1 MSNATSALR
10 QAVDVVWAQIPK
22 GELTIASVQHLL
34 EMADAVCAEAGQSSE
49 AAARAASRQAKRRQE
64 ERRKWARIAK
74 ENEREA
80 QGQPPMAAA
89 Q

>member
-10 QAVDVVWAQIPK
+10 QAVDVVRAQIPK

-80 QGQPPMAAA
+80 QGQPMAAA
-89 Q
+89 E

>member
-1 MSNATSALR
+1 MSIATSALR
-10 QAVDVVWAQIPK
+10 RAVDVVRAQIPK

-34 EMADAVCAEAGQSSE
+34 ETADAVCAEAGQSTE
-49 AAARAASRQAKRRQE
+49 AAARAASRQAKRRQD

-80 QGQPPMAAA
+80 QAEPSSAVA

>member
-1 MSNATSALR
+1 MSIATSALR
-10 QAVDVVWAQIPK
+10 RAVEVVRAQIPK

-34 EMADAVCAEAGQSSE
+34 ETADAVCTEAGQSSE
-49 AAARAASRQAKRRQE
+49 AAARAASRQAKRRQD

-80 QGQPPMAAA
+80 QAEPPSAAT